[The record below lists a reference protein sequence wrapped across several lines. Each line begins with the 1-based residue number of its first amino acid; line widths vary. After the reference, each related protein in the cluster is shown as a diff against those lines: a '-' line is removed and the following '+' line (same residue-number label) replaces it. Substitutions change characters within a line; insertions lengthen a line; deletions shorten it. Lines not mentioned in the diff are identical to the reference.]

1 MVTYREPPS
10 GGSFLNDATTILDE
24 TLKIG
29 RCVLRLLLPVVT
41 AAMDTPTK
49 EEGSGGDEDEDKGFS
64 QLPPPPDNPRS
75 YTTYKEG
82 FFEPAF
88 F

>member
-10 GGSFLNDATTILDE
+10 WGSFLNDATTILDE

-49 EEGSGGDEDEDKGFS
+49 EEGSGVMKMKI
-64 QLPPPPDNPRS
+64 R
-75 YTTYKEG
+75 
-82 FFEPAF
+82 
-88 F
+88 